1 MLRLLKPNEEAMLRM
16 ILHAL
21 NQFPLEWGCVHRS
34 REPMMDS
41 FPPQPK
47 DCDVCVRAIFLG
59 ATKRIVYA
67 RARAKFWVAASG
79 SGRSALRKILHIFD
93 GQRNALRYLLHILDG
108 RRNGVTFRLA
118 VIWSQFRALRYV

>member
-59 ATKRIVYA
+59 ATKRIILSTRARGQNFGLPLPA
-67 RARAKFWVAASG
+67 RAAQRYEKFYIYLTASVT
-79 SGRSALRKILHIFD
+79 RYDICYTYLTADVTALRF
-93 GQRNALRYLLHILDG
+93 G
-108 RRNGVTFRLA
+108 
-118 VIWSQFRALRYV
+118 